1 MFNGHFTDAI
11 TVNQN
16 INLYNNWIFSSGRHI
31 YSLYIPRRFPFAVIH
46 LHFNY
51 YPNFNINITN
61 CTYDI
66 HNLPRI
72 IPNVSFPSLKIAY
85 QIAQIDTVNRDNKYS
100 NQFYDLFND
109 YHNATNY
116 FWYILLYIFI

>member
-16 INLYNNWIFSSGRHI
+16 INLYNHWIFSSGRHI
-31 YSLYIPRRFPFAVIH
+31 YSLYTPPRFPFAVIH

-61 CTYDI
+61 RTYNI

-72 IPNVSFPSLKIAY
+72 IPNVSFPSLKITY
-85 QIAQIDTVNRDNKYS
+85 QIVQKDTVNRDNKYS
-100 NQFYDLFND
+100 YQFYDLFND
-109 YHNATNY
+109 YHNSTNY
-116 FWYILLYIFI
+116 F